1 MQDHAILPVHVV
13 GMELHLQ
20 GLADDLVHTPRF
32 GGEDFGVLE
41 LDVMVLVESVLCH

>member
-13 GMELHLQ
+13 WMELHLQ

-32 GGEDFGVLE
+32 GGEDFGTLE
-41 LDVMVLVESVLCH
+41 LDAMVLVEYVLCH

>member
-13 GMELHLQ
+13 EMELHFQ
-20 GLADDLVHTPRF
+20 GLANELVHAARF

-41 LDVMVLVESVLCH
+41 LEVV